1 MLWTVVLDKT
11 LESPLDCKIKLVIP
25 KGNQPWIFIERTGCW
40 SWSSNTFGHLMWRT
54 DSLEK
59 TLLLGEIEGGRR
71 RGWQRMRWLDGIT
84 NSMDMSLSKLQEMV
98 KNRETWHVA
107 VHGVAKSWT
116 WLSDWTTNKQWL
128 LLLLLIIYAYYL
140 THPFSFFD
148 FNISNTSQSFFFLK
162 DLSEAQLNLPWYT
175 SENLVESE
183 SGKKKGPSGY
193 WGLLSTSHIITLLG
207 RVLVALKGGITA
219 LTLQKM

>member
-1 MLWTVVLDKT
+1 
-11 LESPLDCKIKLVIP
+11 
-25 KGNQPWIFIERTGCW
+25 
-40 SWSSNTFGHLMWRT
+40 MWRV

-59 TLLLGEIEGGRR
+59 TLMLGEIEGGRR
-71 RGWQRMRWLDGIT
+71 RGWQRTRWLDGIT
-84 NSMDMSLSKLQEMV
+84 NSMNMSLSNLQEMV

-107 VHGVAKSWT
+107 VLGVAKSWT
-116 WLSDWTTNKQWL
+116 WLRDWTTNKQWL

-148 FNISNTSQSFFFLK
+148 FNISNTSQSFFLK

-183 SGKKKGPSGY
+183 SGKKKRTFWLLRPAQHQPHNYTAWQSPRGPKRRYHCPHFTKNVKWNRDGSSGMIDDRIEIIREAKIKQGDV
-193 WGLLSTSHIITLLG
+193 WFQNLGSSNSTIT
-207 RVLVALKGGITA
+207 
-219 LTLQKM
+219 